1 MHSQYLLE
9 YLVFDLLD
17 NPPSSSRSL
26 LIELLPVQSVMQKS
40 STLDF
45 WDEFYEKNKKN
56 PRQELSRAG
65 RGTQDVS
72 TTEPHNDEDDNYDGN
87 NGAPYNN
94 APNTGVTESLSST
107 EWILQP
113 TDALLELLCSM
124 IVHPTSGES
133 AIAGAERIPSLRFLE
148 IGAGTSHLS
157 RQLFR
162 HLREI
167 RQDQKSGSGRPSS
180 SVSALVTDVSPVCIL
195 QNRQR
200 DSDFSGEAG
209 GSFLYD
215 TLNIATSAL
224 PDELCASFDFILDK
238 GCLDTFLFRTRHR
251 GGRRKE
257 ILMNTVLDNLYAMLK
272 ADEHCCL
279 LILSPR
285 SNARSLR
292 EHNGFA
298 CQRHELDRSVFSLG
312 DLDGD
317 KMQSRDALYLYVCR
331 KRPDYDP
338 SQRAPEP
345 TYELSD
351 DDACPKCSKT
361 FRSFRGGHH
370 RLENR
375 GTHVWYRE
383 WTGHKAHCTATKS

>member
-1 MHSQYLLE
+1 
-9 YLVFDLLD
+9 
-17 NPPSSSRSL
+17 
-26 LIELLPVQSVMQKS
+26 MQKS
-40 STLDF
+40 STLEF
-45 WDEFYEKNKKN
+45 WDEFYVKSKEKAS
-56 PRQELSRAG
+56 PERIRSGQGIHDA
-65 RGTQDVS
+65 S
-72 TTEPHNDEDDNYDGN
+72 TAEPDHDGN
-87 NGAPYNN
+87 TV
-94 APNTGVTESLSST
+94 APNKTTDDTLPPESRSST

-113 TDALLELLCSM
+113 TDTLLDLLCSL
-124 IVHPTSGES
+124 IIHPASGKS
-133 AIAGAERIPSLRFLE
+133 AIVGEGRIPSLRFLE

-162 HLREI
+162 HLIEI
-167 RQDQKSGSGRPSS
+167 RQELGSGCDRPPST
-180 SVSALVTDVSPVCIL
+180 VSALVTDVSSVCIQ
-195 QNRQR
+195 QNRKR
-200 DSDFSGEAG
+200 DSDFLDEAK

-215 TLNIATSAL
+215 TLNIATAP

-257 ILMNTVLDNLYAMLK
+257 ILMKTVLDNLYEMLK
-272 ADEHCCL
+272 AEDHSCL

-292 EHNGFA
+292 EHSGFD
-298 CQRHELDRSVFSLG
+298 CHRRELDRSVFALG

-338 SQRAPEP
+338 SQTAPEP
-345 TYELSD
+345 MYELPD
-351 DDACPKCSKT
+351 DDACPTCSKT

-375 GTHVWYRE
+375 GRHVWYRE
-383 WTGHKAHCTATKS
+383 WTGHKAHCTAV

>member
-1 MHSQYLLE
+1 
-9 YLVFDLLD
+9 
-17 NPPSSSRSL
+17 
-26 LIELLPVQSVMQKS
+26 MQKS

-45 WDEFYEKNKKN
+45 WDEFYEKYEKR
-56 PRQELSRAG
+56 PRQERSRAG

-72 TTEPHNDEDDNYDGN
+72 TTEPHQDEVDKDVNDS
-87 NGAPYNN
+87 APSNDV
-94 APNTGVTESLSST
+94 PNTDVTESLSST

-133 AIAGAERIPSLRFLE
+133 AIVGAGRIPLLRFLE
-148 IGAGTSHLS
+148 IGAGTSNLS

-162 HLREI
+162 HLRET
-167 RQDQKSGSGRPSS
+167 RQDQNSGSGRPSS
-180 SVSALVTDVSPVCIL
+180 SVSALVTDVSPVCIQ

-200 DSDFSGEAG
+200 DCDILEEAG
-209 GSFLYD
+209 GSFQYD
-215 TLNIATSAL
+215 TLNIATAGP

-298 CQRHELDRSVFSLG
+298 CQRHELDRSVFCLG

-317 KMQSRDALYLYVCR
+317 KMQSRDSLYLYVCR
-331 KRPDYDP
+331 KRPGYDP
-338 SQRAPEP
+338 SQSAPEP

-361 FRSFRGGHH
+361 FRSFRGGHK

-375 GTHVWYRE
+375 GRRVWYRE
-383 WTGHKAHCTATKS
+383 WTGHKAHCKATHS